1 MIFVR
6 RRHRVGLC
14 CQHRLICSARPPLS
28 FRILYIVPSFI
39 IVAAF
44 LHIHTH
50 THTHTYTQTDRYIR
64 SFHREIYF
72 SFYFFPTRPP
82 FARLYPFILSLA
94 STPPSERPLCRR
106 YITELPLAFP
116 SRAPKRLDEVLP
128 SGVVVGLSS
137 ESSFRQCISL

>member
-28 FRILYIVPSFI
+28 SRILYTVPGFI

-44 LHIHTH
+44 LHAHTH
-50 THTHTYTQTDRYIR
+50 IR

-72 SFYFFPTRPP
+72 SFYFFPTHPP

-116 SRAPKRLDEVLP
+116 SRAPERLDEVLP